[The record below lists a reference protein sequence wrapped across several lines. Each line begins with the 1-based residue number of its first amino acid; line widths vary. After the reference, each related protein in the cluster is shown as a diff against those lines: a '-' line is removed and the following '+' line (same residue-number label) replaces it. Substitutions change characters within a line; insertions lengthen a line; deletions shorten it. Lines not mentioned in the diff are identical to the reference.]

1 MSSGKQKKICQGCQV
16 EISIGKYLEVQD
28 NLFMHSRCFKCCDC
42 GVEIG
47 EKPFL
52 PRGNGFACGDCV
64 DRSKR
69 TGSSTT
75 TTTTTGSSSRSVSS
89 HSDSPSSSSSPASSG
104 DRKICAKC
112 NDEILAV
119 VFHNLHGKQ
128 YHTDCCRCCLCNG
141 PCAKGIEENG
151 KLYCRECVDKGFT
164 KVCEKCKQ
172 VLNGGYMIALDKP
185 YHPDCFT
192 CHGCGIGLSGEQFY
206 VSRDRP
212 HCKACAEKNINS

>member
-128 YHTDCCRCCLCNG
+128 YHTDWFVYFFIFFFNFSLSISSLEFNELSDNHFQLSLLSLQWALCKRNRRKWQTLLQRMCR
-141 PCAKGIEENG
+141 
-151 KLYCRECVDKGFT
+151 
-164 KVCEKCKQ
+164 
-172 VLNGGYMIALDKP
+172 
-185 YHPDCFT
+185 
-192 CHGCGIGLSGEQFY
+192 
-206 VSRDRP
+206 
-212 HCKACAEKNINS
+212 